1 MIFQILIFV
10 GAKELKSACAS
21 VFIATNSTHSK
32 PVSIILLTAFCHAH
46 HTQTTTIF
54 AIGDIESFILTS
66 VGHTEESLLFHE
78 SKSFNLSSLF
88 VII

>member
-1 MIFQILIFV
+1 MIFQIFILT

-21 VFIATNSTHSK
+21 VFIETNSTHSK

-46 HTQTTTIF
+46 QTQTTTIF
-54 AIGDIESFILTS
+54 ATGDIESLILTS
-66 VGHTEESLLFHE
+66 VGPVETSLLFHE

-88 VII
+88 III